1 MTPSD
6 EIHNTNTKPHGNHY
20 IELMFGRT
28 TKINR
33 PRKQTEKKRRGRGYT
48 APPPLSACL
57 SVSVV
62 CPRRTPCQSERTDGE
77 TAGADKA
84 TGDETIRP
92 VCFRL
97 ARRLLVEPQEYIPED
112 ADRERHTDGMGN
124 GRNRIVDDEEHI
136 GNLSACFF
144 PFGNIHITENRQGT
158 GREQCNPYS
167 QHDCIGCVMI
177 PIYIYKAASIT

>member
-6 EIHNTNTKPHGNHY
+6 KIHKTNTKPHGNHY

-33 PRKQTEKKRRGRGYT
+33 PRKRTEKKRRGRGYT
-48 APPPLSACL
+48 APAPCSACL

-62 CPRRTPCQSERTDGE
+62 SPCRTPRQSERTDGE

-92 VCFRL
+92 VCLRL
-97 ARRLLVEPQEYIPED
+97 ARRPLIEPQARIPEN
-112 ADRERHTDGMGN
+112 ANRKRHTDGMRN
-124 GRNRIVDDEEHI
+124 GRNGVVNDEKHREI
-136 GNLSACFF
+136 LSACLS
-144 PFGNIHITENRQGT
+144 PFDTSYIKANRQGT
-158 GREQCNPYS
+158 GREQGNSYF
-167 QHDCIGCVMI
+167 
-177 PIYIYKAASIT
+177 